1 MRTRTYL
8 PQSRRLADKKPPFVP
23 QARDFE
29 ILTAVYDNR
38 FLTTS
43 MLAQLFPPDHSR
55 KPTEALR
62 ATGRELAAPS
72 TYPRNL
78 VARLGK
84 LFHHRHLDRLRSS
97 YGGEIIYALGQHGA
111 ELIRDRQ
118 LRLFS
123 DKIDWAEKNRGLAQG
138 NIDHALT
145 VSRFRTALT
154 VALRSTPTITLDR
167 FEREGQHLK
176 AEWRRAGRRAYVYP
190 DAFFALRDSSRP
202 EGKDRAHFFLEAD
215 RSTMKH
221 SVMGEKFERY
231 SELYRERE
239 HTKHYGISSF
249 RVLTVTKSA
258 DRARH
263 LANTLRDG
271 CDVPEAHRPFFLF
284 LSETDYAATPANL
297 LATVWRGG
305 DQPENGDLRA
315 LIGSPLPRT

>member
-1 MRTRTYL
+1 MKARTYL
-8 PQSRRLADKKPPFVP
+8 PQTRRLADRKPSFIP

-62 ATGRELAAPS
+62 ATGRDLAAPS

-97 YGGEIIYALGQHGA
+97 YGGELIYALGQGGA
-111 ELIRDRQ
+111 DLIRSRQ

-123 DKIDWAEKNRGLAQG
+123 EKIDWAEKNRALTQA

-154 VALRSTPTITLDR
+154 VALRSTPTLTLDR

-176 AEWRRAGRRAYVYP
+176 AEWRRGGRRAYVYP
-190 DAFFALRDSSRP
+190 DAYFMLRDTTRP
-202 EGKDRAHFFLEAD
+202 DGKDRAHFFLEAD

-221 SVMGEKFERY
+221 STMAEKFERY
-231 SELYRERE
+231 SELYRERKHTE
-239 HTKHYGISSF
+239 HFGITSF

-258 DRARH
+258 DRARG

-271 CDVPEAHRPFFLF
+271 CDVPDAHRPFFLF
-284 LSETDYAATPANL
+284 LSETDYATSPANV
-297 LATVWRGG
+297 LATSWRGA
-305 DQPENGDLRA
+305 DQPEGGPLRA
-315 LIGSPLPRT
+315 LIGSPLPRA